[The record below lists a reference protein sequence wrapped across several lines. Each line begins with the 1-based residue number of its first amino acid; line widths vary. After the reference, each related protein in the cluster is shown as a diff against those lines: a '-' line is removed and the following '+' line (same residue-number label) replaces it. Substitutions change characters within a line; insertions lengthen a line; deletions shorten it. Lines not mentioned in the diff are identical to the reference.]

1 VHVLHI
7 SVPAVSVRK
16 TREADDE
23 IANYWTRLSF
33 TLWANADRNFLELF
47 LRRVV
52 LADRIGPTD
61 CIELLLRPV
70 NRGLE

>member
-1 VHVLHI
+1 MHVLRI

-23 IANYWTRLSF
+23 IANYWPSKSF
-33 TLWANADRNFLELF
+33 TLWANVDRNYLELF

-61 CIELLLRPV
+61 CIELLLWPI
-70 NRGLE
+70 NRRLE

>member
-1 VHVLHI
+1 VHVLRI

-23 IANYWTRLSF
+23 IANYWPSKSF
-33 TLWANADRNFLELF
+33 TLWANVDRYYLELF
-47 LRRVV
+47 LCGAV
-52 LADRIGPTD
+52 LANGISPAN
-61 CIELLLRPV
+61 CIEFLLWPI